1 MEKFAATVVAL
12 ALALAA
18 LPGRATAATTTLQNL
33 QTAFNGESNAH
44 ARYLAF
50 AEKANQEGY
59 GEVASLFRAAAKAEE
74 VHAANH
80 AVVIKKLGGTPEA
93 KIETPVVGSTKENL
107 EAAIKGESYER
118 DTMYPE
124 FLKQARAEGNRDAV
138 QTFNY
143 AKTAETEHAKL
154 YSQAQ
159 NDLPKLKGSK
169 PKDYFVCTVCGYTTV
184 QIDFSKCPSSVTHRD
199 NYEIVSYQC
208 AAQRAAFISS
218 EPREPNALLSPNS
231 VLRRPPPTDHSSTD
245 CAPVDCPHFP

>member
-1 MEKFAATVVAL
+1 MEKFVATVIAL

-18 LPGRATAATTTLQNL
+18 LPGRASAATTLENL

-50 AEKANQEGY
+50 SEKANQEGY

-107 EAAIKGESYER
+107 AAAIKGESYER

-124 FLKQARAEGNRDAV
+124 FLKQVRAEGNRDAV

-143 AKTAETEHAKL
+143 AKTAESEHAKL
-154 YSQAQ
+154 YSQAL

-169 PKDYFVCTVCGYTTV
+169 SKDFFVCTVCGYTTT
-184 QIDFSKCPSSVTHRD
+184 QMDFSKCPSCFSPKD
-199 NYEIVSYQC
+199 KYEKVS
-208 AAQRAAFISS
+208 
-218 EPREPNALLSPNS
+218 
-231 VLRRPPPTDHSSTD
+231 
-245 CAPVDCPHFP
+245 

>member
-1 MEKFAATVVAL
+1 MEKFAATVIVL
-12 ALALAA
+12 ALALVA
-18 LPGRATAATTTLQNL
+18 LPGKAVAATSLENL
-33 QTAFNGESNAH
+33 QVAFNGESNAH

-50 AEKANQEGY
+50 ADKANQEGY

-107 EAAIKGESYER
+107 EAAIKGETYGR

-124 FLKQARAEGNRDAV
+124 FLKQARAEGNRDAL

-143 AKTAETEHAKL
+143 AKTAEAEHAKL
-154 YSQAQ
+154 YSKTL

-169 PKDYFVCTVCGYTTV
+169 SKDYFVCTVCGYTTA
-184 QIDFSKCPSSVTHRD
+184 QMDFSKCPSCFTHKD
-199 NYEIVSYQC
+199 KYEKVS
-208 AAQRAAFISS
+208 
-218 EPREPNALLSPNS
+218 
-231 VLRRPPPTDHSSTD
+231 
-245 CAPVDCPHFP
+245 